1 MKLQQLRYLIAI
13 ANNNLNISAASEKL
27 FTSQPGVS
35 KQIKLLEEELG
46 VQIFVRSGK
55 NLTHITP
62 VGRQILD
69 CANSIMNE
77 VSNIR
82 SLAAEFKDDTHG
94 TLRIATTHTQARYAL
109 PPVVREFRRRYPNI
123 SLQMQQ
129 GRPEEIAEMAASG
142 EVDIAIAT
150 EAIAENDRLIMMP
163 CYEWNRCV
171 LVRPEHPLATVKKLT
186 LQNIT
191 DYPLVTYVFGFT
203 GRSQL
208 DKTLAAANLHPN
220 VVFTAVDSD
229 VIKTYVRLDIGIG
242 IIARMAYDPVQDAD
256 LVSLDTG
263 HLFPN
268 SCTKIGFRR
277 GMFLRRYMYDFMELF
292 SPHLT
297 QEIIEQAA
305 NAANRDAVDA
315 LFANIELNTY

>member
-13 ANNNLNISAASEKL
+13 ANNKLNISAASDKL

-46 VQIFVRSGK
+46 VQLFVRSGK

-62 VGRQILD
+62 VGRQILE
-69 CANSIMNE
+69 CASSIMDE
-77 VSNIR
+77 VGNIK
-82 SLAAEFKDDTHG
+82 SLAAEFKDDKHG

-109 PPVVREFRRRYPNI
+109 PPVVREFRRRYPDI
-123 SLQMQQ
+123 TLQMQQ

-171 LVRPEHPLATVKKLT
+171 LVKPGHPLADLKKLT
-186 LQNIT
+186 LQDIA
-191 DYPLVTYVFGFT
+191 DHPIVTYVFGFT

-208 DKTLAAANLHPN
+208 DQTLAEAGLKAN

-242 IIARMAYDPVQDAD
+242 IIARMAYDPVQDSD
-256 LVSLDTG
+256 LISLDIG

-268 SCTKIGFRR
+268 SSTKIGFRR
-277 GMFLRRYMYDFMELF
+277 GMFLRRYIYDFMELF

-297 QEIIEQAA
+297 RELVEQA
-305 NAANRDAVDA
+305 NNTSNRDALNH

>member
-27 FTSQPGVS
+27 YTSQPGVS

-46 VQIFVRSGK
+46 VQLFVRSGK

-62 VGRQILD
+62 VGKQILER
-69 CANSIMNE
+69 ANNIMDE
-77 VSNIR
+77 VNNIR
-82 SLAAEFKDDTHG
+82 HLAAEFKDDTHG

-109 PPVVREFRRRYPNI
+109 PPVVREFRRRHPGIN
-123 SLQMQQ
+123 LQMQQ

-163 CYEWNRCV
+163 CYLWNRCV
-171 LVRPEHPLATVKKLT
+171 LVPPGHPLEDVKKLS
-186 LQNIT
+186 LEQIAAH
-191 DYPLVTYVFGFT
+191 PIVTYVFGFT

-208 DKTLAAANLHPN
+208 DHTFAKAHLKPN

-229 VIKTYVRLDIGIG
+229 IIKTYVRLGIGIG
-242 IIARMAYDPVQDAD
+242 IIARMAYNPSDDKD
-256 LVSLDTG
+256 LISLDAG

-268 SCTKIGFRR
+268 SSTKIGFRR
-277 GMFLRRYMYDFMELF
+277 NMFLRRYMYDFMELF
-292 SPHLT
+292 APHLT
-297 QEIIEQAA
+297 QELVDQARQA
-305 NAANRDAVDA
+305 SNKEKINTI
-315 LFANIELNTY
+315 FSKIELNIY